1 MQRKVRDLALF
12 NLAIDS
18 KLRGCDLVS
27 LKVEDIAPTPS
38 SAPPFGKRKQ
48 GGNCRSSQT
57 HGTAGSRTGKDGS
70 FDEEDDIF
78 AETAA
83 EAETRRERFAM
94 IKELLSQPQLGT
106 A

>member
-1 MQRKVRDLALF
+1 MEQRDREQA
-12 NLAIDS
+12 
-18 KLRGCDLVS
+18 R
-27 LKVEDIAPTPS
+27 
-38 SAPPFGKRKQ
+38 
-48 GGNCRSSQT
+48 
-57 HGTAGSRTGKDGS
+57 DGS
-70 FDEEDDIF
+70 FD

>member
-38 SAPPFGKRKQ
+38 SPPPFGKRKQ

-94 IKELLSQPQLGT
+94 IEELLSQPQLGT